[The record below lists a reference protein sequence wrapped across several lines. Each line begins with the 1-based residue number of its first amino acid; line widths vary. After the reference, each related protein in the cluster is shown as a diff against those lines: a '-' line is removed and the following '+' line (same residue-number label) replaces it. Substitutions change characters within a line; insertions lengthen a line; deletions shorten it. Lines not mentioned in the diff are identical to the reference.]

1 MDIRWYEWINWL
13 IVILFHHIS
22 SYYHHISSQSRRDM
36 DWNGGE
42 KNHFKPCAATA
53 RRWRLRLCG
62 DDRKGKTIFKA
73 ELSGNF
79 VPWLSGCLL
88 DRGSCYSYDTF
99 KVRNTPRWIAKI
111 LFHMF
116 NIFNMFI
123 WFGWFFLNFYEVPT
137 SSRIHAGIHTA
148 RGASH
153 LAAFGH
159 QCVLPS
165 RGWCS
170 GEAGIGEFHPRA
182 LRLPVGKTLP
192 VASLVRALGSLA
204 AGHRNIL

>member
-1 MDIRWYEWINWL
+1 
-13 IVILFHHIS
+13 
-22 SYYHHISSQSRRDM
+22 M

-99 KVRNTPRWIAKI
+99 KVRNTPRWIAKDPVPYVQHLQHVHLI
-111 LFHMF
+111 RLIFF
-116 NIFNMFI
+116 KFLRSTNII
-123 WFGWFFLNFYEVPT
+123 P
-137 SSRIHAGIHTA
+137 
-148 RGASH
+148 
-153 LAAFGH
+153 
-159 QCVLPS
+159 
-165 RGWCS
+165 
-170 GEAGIGEFHPRA
+170 HPRWNPHGQRCFPSCSFRPPVCPSVP
-182 LRLPVGKTLP
+182 RLMFWGGWHWRVSSESSEATCGKDIARCIPCPSPWLF
-192 VASLVRALGSLA
+192 GSRSQKHIVTIKVYQ
-204 AGHRNIL
+204 GCRGPS